1 MVPEKPGNAGGGT
14 EPWFEHASEREGDR
28 ELTQSLEPDRVER
41 LRKKLYEKAK
51 REPDFRFYTLY
62 DKVCWAETLAQAYRQ
77 AKANA
82 GSAGVDGVRFED
94 IESYG
99 EDRWLAELRQELVEE
114 TYHPQPV
121 RRVMIPKPG
130 GGERPLGIPT
140 IRDRVAQTAVV
151 LLLEPIF
158 EADFEDNVYAYRPG
172 RSAHDALAEVQ
183 KRLYGGQEHVVDA
196 DVTKYFDTIPHAEL
210 MQSVA
215 RRVADGKI
223 LHLLKLWLKS
233 PVEERDERG
242 NRRMTGGKK
251 SKCGT
256 PQGGV
261 VSPLLANIYIN
272 RLLRHWKKTGA
283 CERLGQIVSYA
294 DDFVIVCA
302 SRRQAEES
310 LALVSRWLK
319 KLGLTIHPTKTRLCQ
334 AREEPF
340 DFLGYTFGPGRHW
353 RTGRRLLLVQ
363 PSKKAQKRLKGKVN
377 TLLHRGNP
385 APWPQLRDRLNRL
398 LMGWSE
404 YFSFGHS
411 VAAHLAV
418 VRHVSM
424 RARRFLCRRHK
435 LRVSGTSRFG
445 YAEVFGKAGVID
457 IHRRRLQRSP
467 VHALS

>member
-1 MVPEKPGNAGGGT
+1 MVPTKPGNSGGGT
-14 EPWFEHASEREGDR
+14 EPWFGHASKREGDR
-28 ELTQSLEPDRVER
+28 ELTLSLEPDRVER

-62 DKVCWAETLAQAYRQ
+62 DKVCWAETLSQAYRQ

-82 GSAGVDGVRFED
+82 GSAGVDGIRFED

-99 EDRWLAELRQELVEE
+99 EDRWLAELRQDLVEE

-183 KRLYGGQEHVVDA
+183 KRLYGGQGHVVDA

-223 LHLLKLWLKS
+223 LRLLKLWLKS

-272 RLLRHWKKTGA
+272 RLLRHWRKTGA
-283 CERLGQIVSYA
+283 CERLGQIISYA

-302 SRRQAEES
+302 SQRQAQEG
-310 LALVSRWLK
+310 LTMVSHWLK

-334 AREEPF
+334 AREESF
-340 DFLGYTFGPGRHW
+340 DFLGYTFGPTRHW
-353 RTGRRLLLVQ
+353 RTGKRFLSAK
-363 PSKKAQKRLKGKVN
+363 PSKKAQTRLKEKIN

-385 APWPQLRDRLNRL
+385 TPWPELQTRLNRL
-398 LMGWSE
+398 LSGWAE
-404 YFSFGHS
+404 YFSFGFTGQAD
-411 VAAHLAV
+411 AAIEWH
-418 VRHVSM
+418 VRARV
-424 RARRFLCRRHK
+424 RRFLSRRHK

-445 YAEVFGKAGVID
+445 YAEIHGKMGVTD
-457 IHRRRLQRSP
+457 IHQTRLARRP
-467 VHALS
+467 AHALS